1 MGTLA
6 LLGHLFG
13 GFVEPGLQVQ
23 ADRCLRASGSGCREC
38 VDICPAGALRLGPS
52 GSTEAPQ
59 SMLSQCT
66 DCGLCAAACPSGAI
80 TGVGV
85 SAGALTRGAERQS
98 AAMRVV
104 CAPARR
110 ERPSSEQG
118 QSFSVSCLAA
128 LHPETVV
135 ATALAL
141 EPNSTLTLTRA
152 QCSACPIAQQA
163 QVQTVVQESVSLL
176 QRLDDGGRQIVFEST
191 SPDATDSQQRVTAQP
206 NAAQHSA
213 AGRRCWSRRE
223 LLTAGRSGGRAAPAP
238 AVTSARGELLSHS
251 ADPSSV
257 PMHLTHPIDARGC
270 TFCHACAAVCPT
282 EALQIGR
289 LPADDSEP
297 GDGPVRL
304 ALAVDPARCVGC
316 GRCAQVC
323 VENLLTLGCVPETA
337 APDQGRVRRMVVIA
351 RGERSNCQ
359 TCQQPLGPGEQ
370 GVCRGCASAR
380 TLVADVLAR

>member
-6 LLGHLFG
+6 LVGHLFG
-13 GFVEPGLQVQ
+13 GFVEPGLQVR

-59 SMLSQCT
+59 SVLSQCT

-85 SAGALTRGAERQS
+85 PTGALTREAERQS
-98 AAMRVV
+98 TKMSVV

-110 ERPSSEQG
+110 ERPSSEQD

-141 EPNSTLTLTRA
+141 QPSSTLTLARA
-152 QCSACPIAQQA
+152 QCSGCPSAQQA
-163 QVQTVVQESVSLL
+163 RVESVVQESVSLL
-176 QRLDDGGRQIVFEST
+176 QRLDDGDRRIVLDST
-191 SPDATDSQQRVTAQP
+191 SPDAP
-206 NAAQHSA
+206 HGAAQHSR
-213 AGRRCWSRRE
+213 AGRRGWSRRE
-223 LLTAGRSGGRAAPAP
+223 LFTAGRSGGRAVPAP
-238 AVTSARGELLSHS
+238 AVTSARGELLRHS

-257 PMHLTHPIDARGC
+257 PMQLTHPIGAQGC

-282 EALQIGR
+282 QALRIGR
-289 LPADDSEP
+289 LPADDTEP
-297 GDGPVRL
+297 GGGPVRL
-304 ALAVDPARCVGC
+304 ALAVDPSQCVGC

-323 VENLLTLGCVPETA
+323 VENLLTLGCALETA
-337 APDQGRVRRMVVIA
+337 APDQGRVGRLVVIA
-351 RGERSNCQ
+351 RGERSTCQ

-370 GVCRGCASAR
+370 GVCRRCESAR